1 MHQCGISRLYPGT
14 VHPPQYPGRWWDSLY
29 TWDSGFIGMGLAQ
42 FSARRGFDCLNAYLT
57 PPGDDEAA
65 FIHHGSLVPAQFYLF
80 AELLNRT
87 QSRALAEYCYPRLMQ
102 YYAFFTG
109 QAGGSTTADLQSG
122 LLRPWDY
129 FYNSGGWDD
138 YPPQKAVHEQR
149 LEKRCTPVVT
159 TAHAVR
165 CARILAYTAYLLAH
179 GEDADRLEKDAERFT
194 RALQEHAW
202 DEGAGYFGYVLHD
215 EQGRA
220 AGFLR
225 DASGVNHNMGLGG
238 ASPLFAGACTAEQA
252 EGLWEKLASGEHLWS
267 ACGLSTV
274 DRSALLPQ
282 GRILERRGV
291 DAIPVDVL
299 QSGAGCG
306 QNRLRV
312 PYRGYG
318 PTAVAG

>member
-1 MHQCGISRLYPGT
+1 
-14 VHPPQYPGRWWDSLY
+14 
-29 TWDSGFIGMGLAQ
+29 
-42 FSARRGFDCLNAYLT
+42 
-57 PPGDDEAA
+57 
-65 FIHHGSLVPAQFYLF
+65 
-80 AELLNRT
+80 
-87 QSRALAEYCYPRLMQ
+87 MQ

-165 CARILAYTAYLLAH
+165 CARILAYTAHLLAH

-252 EGLWEKLASGEHLWS
+252 EGLWEKLASEEHLWS

-274 DRSALLPQ
+274 DRSAPYYRRDGYWNGAVWMPYQWMFFKAALDA
-282 GRILERRGV
+282 GKTGFAFRIADTAL
-291 DAIPVDVL
+291 
-299 QSGAGCG
+299 
-306 QNRLRV
+306 RLWQDECAAS
-312 PYRGYG
+312 YHCFEHL
-318 PTAVAG
+318 